1 MDQLIKCMES
11 HGMDQWGVCRF
22 EDALPLLEVRAK
34 RRLPERAKSIIV
46 ILFGYYIGEYPNR
59 NISRYALMDD
69 YHTVIRA
76 TLEELAKELQNMY
89 NGDVF
94 IPFVDSSPVAEVRA
108 ASLAGLGDIGM
119 NGQLLNETYGSYCFI
134 GEIVTTADFPA
145 AGRKANPLCTHC
157 GRCAA
162 ACPTGALSQEGFN
175 REKCRSHIT
184 QKKGELTE
192 WEREQIR
199 AGGFVWGCDRCT
211 DACPVNRNA
220 RRSPVAAF
228 QRDIAPVVGEDNLGK
243 LCESKAYGWRGET
256 VLRRNLRILR
266 GEE

>member
-145 AGRKANPLCTHC
+145 AGRKANPLCCLLYT
-157 GRCAA
+157 
-162 ACPTGALSQEGFN
+162 
-175 REKCRSHIT
+175 
-184 QKKGELTE
+184 
-192 WEREQIR
+192 
-199 AGGFVWGCDRCT
+199 
-211 DACPVNRNA
+211 
-220 RRSPVAAF
+220 SPSP
-228 QRDIAPVVGEDNLGK
+228 RD
-243 LCESKAYGWRGET
+243 
-256 VLRRNLRILR
+256 
-266 GEE
+266 

>member
-1 MDQLIKCMES
+1 MP
-11 HGMDQWGVCRF
+11 
-22 EDALPLLEVRAK
+22 LPYH
-34 RRLPERAKSIIV
+34 PE
-46 ILFGYYIGEYPNR
+46 
-59 NISRYALMDD
+59 
-69 YHTVIRA
+69 
-76 TLEELAKELQNMY
+76 
-89 NGDVF
+89 
-94 IPFVDSSPVAEVRA
+94 
-108 ASLAGLGDIGM
+108 
-119 NGQLLNETYGSYCFI
+119 
-134 GEIVTTADFPA
+134 
-145 AGRKANPLCTHC
+145 
-157 GRCAA
+157 
-162 ACPTGALSQEGFN
+162 
-175 REKCRSHIT
+175 
-184 QKKGELTE
+184 KGELTE

>member
-1 MDQLIKCMES
+1 MDQLITCMES

-46 ILFGYYIGEYPNR
+46 ILFGYYVGEYPNR

-69 YHTVIRA
+69 YHTIIRA

-89 NGDVF
+89 NSDVF

-108 ASLAGLGDIGM
+108 ASLAGLGDTGM

-145 AGRKANPLCTHC
+145 AGRKAKPLCTHC

-162 ACPTGALSQEGFN
+162 ACPTGALSHEGFD

-199 AGGFVWGCDRCT
+199 AGGFVWGCDLCT

-220 RRSPVAAF
+220 RRSPVVAF
-228 QRDIAPVVGEDNLGK
+228 QRDIAPVVG
-243 LCESKAYGWRGET
+243 
-256 VLRRNLRILR
+256 
-266 GEE
+266 

>member
-1 MDQLIKCMES
+1 MEQLKKIMEA
-11 HGMDQWGVCRF
+11 HGFDQWGVCRF

-34 RRLPERAKSIIV
+34 RRLPGEAKSIIV

-69 YHTVIRA
+69 YHTIIRA
-76 TLEELAKELQNMY
+76 TLEELANELQKVY
-89 NGDVF
+89 KKEIF

-108 ASLAGLGDIGM
+108 ASLAGLGEAGL
-119 NGQLLNETYGSYCFI
+119 NGQLLNEIYGSYCFI
-134 GEIVTTADFPA
+134 GEIVTTADIPA
-145 AGRKANPLCTHC
+145 AACKVKPLCSRC
-157 GRCAA
+157 GRCIA
-162 ACPTGALSQEGFN
+162 ACPTGALSRGGFD

-199 AGGFVWGCDRCT
+199 EGGFVWGCDRCT

-228 QRDIAPVVGEDNLGK
+228 RRDIAPVVGEDNLGK
-243 LCESKAYGWRGET
+243 LCGSKAYGWRGEA

>member
-69 YHTVIRA
+69 YNTVIRA
-76 TLEELAKELQNMY
+76 TL
-89 NGDVF
+89 
-94 IPFVDSSPVAEVRA
+94 AEVRA

>member
-1 MDQLIKCMES
+1 
-11 HGMDQWGVCRF
+11 
-22 EDALPLLEVRAK
+22 
-34 RRLPERAKSIIV
+34 
-46 ILFGYYIGEYPNR
+46 
-59 NISRYALMDD
+59 
-69 YHTVIRA
+69 
-76 TLEELAKELQNMY
+76 MY

-199 AGGFVWGCDRCT
+199 AAASCGGATGAPT
-211 DACPVNRNA
+211 PA
-220 RRSPVAAF
+220 RST
-228 QRDIAPVVGEDNLGK
+228 GT
-243 LCESKAYGWRGET
+243 RGEA
-256 VLRRNLRILR
+256 LSRRFNGYRAGRR
-266 GEE
+266 GR

>member
-1 MDQLIKCMES
+1 
-11 HGMDQWGVCRF
+11 
-22 EDALPLLEVRAK
+22 
-34 RRLPERAKSIIV
+34 
-46 ILFGYYIGEYPNR
+46 
-59 NISRYALMDD
+59 
-69 YHTVIRA
+69 
-76 TLEELAKELQNMY
+76 
-89 NGDVF
+89 
-94 IPFVDSSPVAEVRA
+94 
-108 ASLAGLGDIGM
+108 M

-162 ACPTGALSQEGFN
+162 ACPTGALSHEGFE

-199 AGGFVWGCDRCT
+199 AGGFVWGCDLCT

-228 QRDIAPVVGEDNLGK
+228 QRDIAPVVGEVNLGK
-243 LCESKAYGWRGET
+243 ICECKAYGWRGEA